1 MTARIAP
8 ITPAHAGVCAAVHA
22 EAFARPWTEAAFADL
37 LALPTT
43 RGAVLL
49 DDDDGDGGGEPAG
62 LVLLQAVAG
71 EAEVLTIGVRPA
83 WRRAGLGRRLLDGA
97 LAALA
102 AEGVTRLFLEVEAGN
117 AAARALYAAA
127 GFADVAMRRGYYEG
141 GADAVVMA
149 RDLTPADPSPSGP

>member
-8 ITPAHAGVCAAVHA
+8 ITPAHAEVCAAVHA

-49 DDDDGDGGGEPAG
+49 DDDDGGGEPAG

-83 WRRAGLGRRLLDGA
+83 WRRAGLGRRLLDWA

-127 GFADVAMRRGYYEG
+127 GFTDVAVRRGYYEG

-149 RDLTPADPSPSGP
+149 RDLGAG